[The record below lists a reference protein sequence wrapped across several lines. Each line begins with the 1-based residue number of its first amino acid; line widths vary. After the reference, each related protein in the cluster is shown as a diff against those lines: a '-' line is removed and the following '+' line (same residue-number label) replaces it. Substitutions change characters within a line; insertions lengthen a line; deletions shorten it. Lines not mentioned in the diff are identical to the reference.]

1 MSDEARGLAERLA
14 RGDDPLEV
22 RVELAEKLSEL
33 GDPRLEGE
41 TFVEIPEGPFL
52 LGTSEDSEGEHK
64 PHESPQVT
72 LDLPAF
78 EIARFPVTVAEYR
91 RFIDDGG
98 YRRKELWR
106 DLGWTWREENRIE
119 LPRFFSE
126 DERAEWHPY
135 LTANRPVVGASF
147 YEAEAFARWANARLP
162 TEAEWEKAARGAY
175 GNEWPWGNEFDP
187 NKCNSAEGKKGGTT
201 PVGAYS
207 ALGGDSPY
215 GCADMVGN
223 VWEWCADWFNE
234 AEYKPRAS
242 ASVVD
247 PRGPQDGKY
256 RVLRGGSFSSNR
268 NVARCAYRDRNNL
281 TLRNLNY
288 GFRVCASPSQDI
300 LPSSPKFRS
309 LEFGGGG

>member
-162 TEAEWEKAARGAY
+162 TEAEWEKAARGPDGHEY
-175 GNEWPWGNEFDP
+175 PWGDDWIDDAAGHREVGP
-187 NKCNSAEGKKGGTT
+187 RKTV
-201 PVGAYS
+201 PVGVFPK
-207 ALGGDSPY
+207 GESPY
-215 GCADMVGN
+215 GALDMVGSI
-223 VWEWCADWFNE
+223 WQWCADVFDAHLYE
-234 AEYKPRAS
+234 RIDEHT
-242 ASVVD
+242 
-247 PRGPQDGKY
+247 PRGEDEALVAGH
-256 RVLRGGSFSSNR
+256 RTVRGGAWNTLRYSLRCANR
-268 NVARCAYRDRNNL
+268 NSYPATARFSNL
-281 TLRNLNY
+281 
-288 GFRVCASPSQDI
+288 GFRIA
-300 LPSSPKFRS
+300 R
-309 LEFGGGG
+309 